1 MIIRLFGFSALEHLE
16 KLCALVCD
24 NISCLKV
31 DPTFTEEE
39 EQLKKE
45 KDKET
50 TTTAPS
56 AQVKEKGENQEN
68 G

>member
-1 MIIRLFGFSALEHLE
+1 MCSG
-16 KLCALVCD
+16 
-24 NISCLKV
+24 V

-50 TTTAPS
+50 TTAASTGE
-56 AQVKEKGENQEN
+56 VKEKGENQESRT
-68 G
+68 GAVASKEGESEVVLLAERE